1 MKSLFWRYLLILSL
15 LYIFWGEFFVA
26 GGVLNQ
32 LALNFAIFYPIGFLV
47 GYRRQYENLRS
58 AYLASLIFNLLSYI
72 MANLAQVPIE
82 NGLMILIDYL
92 SLFIFLKVGMNIGL
106 RAQIKE

>member
-1 MKSLFWRYLLILSL
+1 MKSLFLRYLLILSL

-32 LALNFAIFYPIGFLV
+32 LTLNFAIFYPLGFLV

-58 AYLASLIFNLLSYI
+58 AYFAALIFNLLSYV
-72 MANLAQVPIE
+72 MATLVQVPIG
-82 NGLMILIDYL
+82 NGLMIILDYV
-92 SLFIFLKVGMNIGL
+92 SLFIFLKVGMYIGL
-106 RAQIKE
+106 RAQSKE